1 MCCGLRNSK
10 ALTYDNT
17 NILHIS
23 VNKRRMSTPSQRRR
37 RASSAANLF
46 RSRRN
51 SAVASAAVG
60 ALVAAAA
67 TYMYWSANSKELTR
81 QLSERKR
88 HVDTQMQDL
97 KTCAVKLQAM
107 LEENLALVQ
116 ELNASQQVEEG
127 SVRALL
133 SEFGGLEKVRGM
145 LKKHHT
151 ELSNLKAELASCSG
165 SLKSVTLKYH
175 NLKSTH
181 HSIENAKQEL
191 AVLAQN
197 IIEARSE
204 LEHKQQQRHAPAQG
218 NDTQLLKTQVKHLK
232 DDITSLE
239 NKIIDLRN
247 EDARLTNTLA
257 ILKTSIAERLA
268 VAEKLP
274 WVA

>member
-1 MCCGLRNSK
+1 
-10 ALTYDNT
+10 
-17 NILHIS
+17 
-23 VNKRRMSTPSQRRR
+23 MSTPSQRRR

-46 RSRRN
+46 RSQRN

-67 TYMYWSANSKELTR
+67 TYMYWSANSKRLTR

-107 LEENLALVQ
+107 WEENLALVQ
-116 ELNASQQVEEG
+116 ELDASDASQQVEEG

-145 LKKHHT
+145 LQKHHT
-151 ELSNLKAELASCSG
+151 ELGDLKAELASCSG
-165 SLKSVTLKYH
+165 SLKSVTLEYN
-175 NLKSTH
+175 NLKSKH